1 MFALLYPYRKPYTKG
16 VFIMVITRMEEL
28 EKSKV
33 KIYIDE
39 EYAFLLYQKD
49 IKYYKLEENS
59 AISLEVYEKIIE
71 DTVLR
76 RAKQKALAILKFM
89 DRTEQELS
97 RKLAE
102 AGYTKEIIA
111 RTLSYVYE
119 YGYLNDERYAAAY
132 VRSKKNTKS
141 KLIIKTVLIQKGIRK
156 EIIDQVFETEYG
168 EDAQEDAELMAIKK
182 AISKKTKSPED
193 LTPEEKQKLLASLYR
208 KGFEISK
215 IKQFL

>member
-1 MFALLYPYRKPYTKG
+1 MFALFYPYRKPYTKG